1 MPAQWQARGCIC
13 PVQVSEAYASL
24 PDPLTYKD
32 HSMTYLAKDST
43 MALNGNDNGRYR
55 LAKDGAYNV
64 QEFGPRMTLEQAQAY
79 QADMA
84 LANVHVLV
92 VRLNAQ

>member
-1 MPAQWQARGCIC
+1 
-13 PVQVSEAYASL
+13 
-24 PDPLTYKD
+24 
-32 HSMTYLAKDST
+32 